1 MRSRKTE
8 LTRASFVVGHFG
20 YLRLRVPNL
29 GLHVRQTT
37 THHNTAED
45 VFVHHIAEFRQ
56 L

>member
-1 MRSRKTE
+1 MRSRQTE
-8 LTRASFVVGHFG
+8 LTRASFLVGHFG

-37 THHNTAED
+37 THHNIAK
-45 VFVHHIAEFRQ
+45 VVLVHHIAKFRQ